1 MKTTPI
7 VFAAALLAGTT
18 LSFAAGPMNSMD
30 TNADGMVSKQEF
42 LSHHE
47 AMYDKMDKGGKGMM
61 PVRDMEMSMRSQM
74 MRGERASRADKT
86 KMDQRARTGEGP
98 STTTT
103 APK

>member
-1 MKTTPI
+1 MKTTKI
-7 VFAAALLAGTT
+7 IFAAALLAGTT
-18 LSFAAGPMNSMD
+18 LSFAAGHMNSMD

-47 AMYDKMDKGGKGMM
+47 AMYDKMDKGGKGMV
-61 PVRDMEMSMRSQM
+61 PAKELEMSMRSHM

-98 STTTT
+98 GTTTP